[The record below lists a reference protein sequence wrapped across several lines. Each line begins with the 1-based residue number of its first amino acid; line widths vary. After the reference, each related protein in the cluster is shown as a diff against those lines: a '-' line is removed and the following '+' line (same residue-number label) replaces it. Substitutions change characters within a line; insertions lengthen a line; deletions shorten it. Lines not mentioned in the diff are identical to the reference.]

1 MKTVSDG
8 RLEFKIE
15 LPDEAGQLARVSR
28 EFSNHDIN
36 IETMCA
42 IDTNVV
48 IVTDQVVE
56 ARMALNS
63 MGIQYTTTTLLS
75 QSMPDK
81 PGALAEFSERLGDA
95 GVSITSIY
103 VLSRIQGATELA
115 FSVDDIDKARAVLNM
130 HESVPP

>member
-1 MKTVSDG
+1 MNDG

-15 LPDEAGQLARVSR
+15 LPDEAGQLALVSR
-28 EFSNHDIN
+28 EFANRGIN

-48 IVTDQVVE
+48 IVTDQTTE
-56 ARMALNS
+56 ARIAFNS
-63 MGIQYTTTTLLS
+63 VEIQFTTTALLS
-75 QSMPDK
+75 QSMPDR
-81 PGALAEFSERLGDA
+81 PGALAEFSERLGEA

-115 FSVDDIDKARAVLNM
+115 FSVDDLDKARAVLNM

>member
-1 MKTVSDG
+1 MTMSDG

-15 LPDEAGQLARVSR
+15 LEDEAGQLALVSR
-28 EFSNHDIN
+28 EFANREIN

-42 IDTNVV
+42 IDTNVA
-48 IVTDQVVE
+48 IVTAQTVQ
-56 ARMALNS
+56 ARMALDALN
-63 MGIQYTTTTLLS
+63 IPYTATMLLS

-81 PGALAEFSERLGDA
+81 PGALAEFSERLADA

-115 FSVDDIDKARAVLNM
+115 FSVDDLDKARATLNM

>member
-1 MKTVSDG
+1 MTMSDG

-15 LPDEAGQLARVSR
+15 LEDEAGQLALVSR
-28 EFSNHDIN
+28 EFANREIN

-48 IVTDQVVE
+48 IVTAQTVQ
-56 ARMALNS
+56 ARMALDALDIS
-63 MGIQYTTTTLLS
+63 YTATKLLS

-81 PGALAEFSERLGDA
+81 PGALAEFSERLADA

-115 FSVDDIDKARAVLNM
+115 FSVDDLDKARATLNM

>member
-1 MKTVSDG
+1 MTMSDG

-15 LPDEAGQLARVSR
+15 LRDEAGQLAVVSR
-28 EFSNHDIN
+28 EFANRGIN

-48 IVTDQVVE
+48 IVTNQTTE
-56 ARMALNS
+56 ARVALDS
-63 MGIQYTTTTLLS
+63 LGIRYTAKRLLS

-81 PGALAEFSERLGDA
+81 PGALAEFSERLANA
-95 GVSITSIY
+95 GISITSIY

-115 FSVDDIDKARAVLNM
+115 FSVDDLDKARVTLNL

>member
-1 MKTVSDG
+1 MSDG

-15 LPDEAGQLARVSR
+15 LRDEAGQLALVSR
-28 EFSNHDIN
+28 EFANREIN

-42 IDTNVV
+42 IDTNVA
-48 IVTDQVVE
+48 IVTGQTVQ
-56 ARMALNS
+56 ARMALDALN
-63 MGIQYTTTTLLS
+63 IPYTATMLLS

-81 PGALAEFSERLGDA
+81 PGALAEFSERLADA

-115 FSVDDIDKARAVLNM
+115 FSVDDLDKARATLNM

>member
-1 MKTVSDG
+1 MTMSDE

-15 LPDEAGQLARVSR
+15 LEDEAGQLALVSR
-28 EFSNHDIN
+28 EFANREIN

-48 IVTDQVVE
+48 IVTAQTVQ
-56 ARMALNS
+56 ARMALDALN
-63 MGIQYTTTTLLS
+63 IPYTATMLLS

-81 PGALAEFSERLGDA
+81 PGALAEFSERLADA

-115 FSVDDIDKARAVLNM
+115 FSVDDLDKARATLNM

>member
-1 MKTVSDG
+1 MNDG

-15 LPDEAGQLARVSR
+15 LPDEAGQLAIVSR
-28 EFSNHDIN
+28 EFSNHSIN

-48 IVTDQVVE
+48 IVTNQTTE

-63 MGIQYTTTTLLS
+63 LEIQFTTTALLS
-75 QSMPDK
+75 QSMPDR
-81 PGALAEFSERLGDA
+81 PGALAEFSERLGEA

-115 FSVDDIDKARAVLNM
+115 FSVDDLDKARAVLNM
-130 HESVPP
+130 HESVTP

>member
-1 MKTVSDG
+1 MSDG

-15 LPDEAGQLARVSR
+15 LPDEAGQLAVVSR
-28 EFSNHDIN
+28 EFANRGIN

-48 IVTDQVVE
+48 IVTNQTTE

-63 MGIQYTTTTLLS
+63 LEIQFTTTALLS
-75 QSMPDK
+75 QSMPDR
-81 PGALAEFSERLGDA
+81 PGALAEFSERLGEA

-115 FSVDDIDKARAVLNM
+115 FSVDDLDKARAVLNM

>member
-1 MKTVSDG
+1 MNDG

-15 LPDEAGQLARVSR
+15 LPDEAGQLALVSR
-28 EFSNHDIN
+28 EFANRGIN

-48 IVTDQVVE
+48 IVTDKTTE
-56 ARMALNS
+56 ARIALNS
-63 MGIQYTTTTLLS
+63 LEIQFTTTALLS
-75 QSMPDK
+75 QSMPDR
-81 PGALAEFSERLGDA
+81 PGALAEFSERLGEA

-115 FSVDDIDKARAVLNM
+115 FSVDDLDKARAVLNM

>member
-1 MKTVSDG
+1 MSEG

-15 LPDEAGQLARVSR
+15 LPDEAGQLAKVSR
-28 EFSNHDIN
+28 EFANRGIN

-48 IVTDQVVE
+48 IVTDQTVE
-56 ARMALNS
+56 ARMALKAL
-63 MGIQYTTTTLLS
+63 GIDFSTTSLLS

-81 PGALAEFSERLGDA
+81 PGALAEFSERLAEG

-103 VLSRIQGATELA
+103 VLSRIQGATELV
-115 FSVDDIDKARAVLNM
+115 FSVDDLDKARATLNM

>member
-1 MKTVSDG
+1 MSDE

-15 LPDEAGQLARVSR
+15 LEDEAGQLALVSR
-28 EFSNHDIN
+28 EFANREIN

-42 IDTNVV
+42 IDTNVA
-48 IVTDQVVE
+48 IVTAQTVQ
-56 ARMALNS
+56 ARMALDALN
-63 MGIQYTTTTLLS
+63 IPYTATMLLS

-81 PGALAEFSERLGDA
+81 PGALAEFSERLADA

-115 FSVDDIDKARAVLNM
+115 FSVDDLDKARATLNM

>member
-1 MKTVSDG
+1 MTMSDG

-15 LPDEAGQLARVSR
+15 LEDEAGQLALVSR
-28 EFSNHDIN
+28 EFANREIN

-42 IDTNVV
+42 IDTNVA
-48 IVTDQVVE
+48 IVTTQTVQ
-56 ARMALNS
+56 ARMALDALDIS
-63 MGIQYTTTTLLS
+63 YTATKLLS

-81 PGALAEFSERLGDA
+81 PGALAEFSERLADA

-115 FSVDDIDKARAVLNM
+115 FSVDDLDKARATLNM

>member
-1 MKTVSDG
+1 MTMSDG

-28 EFSNHDIN
+28 EFSNHEIN

-63 MGIQYTTTTLLS
+63 LGIQYTTTVLLS

-81 PGALAEFSERLGDA
+81 PGALAEFSERLGEA

>member
-1 MKTVSDG
+1 MTVSDG

-15 LPDEAGQLARVSR
+15 LRDEAGQLAVVSR
-28 EFSNHDIN
+28 EFANRGIN

-48 IVTDQVVE
+48 IVTNQTTE
-56 ARMALNS
+56 ARVALDS
-63 MGIQYTTTTLLS
+63 LGIRYTAKRLLS

-81 PGALAEFSERLGDA
+81 PGALAEFSERLANA

-115 FSVDDIDKARAVLNM
+115 FSVDDLDKARVTLNL

>member
-1 MKTVSDG
+1 MGDG

-15 LPDEAGQLARVSR
+15 LRDEAGQLAVVSR
-28 EFSNHDIN
+28 EFSNHGIN

-48 IVTDQVVE
+48 IVTDQTVE
-56 ARMALNS
+56 ARMALDS
-63 MGIQYTTTTLLS
+63 LGIKYSTTQLLS
-75 QSMPDK
+75 KSMPDK
-81 PGALAEFSERLGDA
+81 PGALADFSERLGEA

-115 FSVDDIDKARAVLNM
+115 FSVDDLDKARAVLNM

>member
-1 MKTVSDG
+1 MTVSDG

-15 LPDEAGQLARVSR
+15 LRDEAGQLAIISR
-28 EFSNHDIN
+28 EFANRCIN

-48 IVTDQVVE
+48 IVTNQTTE
-56 ARMALNS
+56 ARVALDS
-63 MGIQYTTTTLLS
+63 LGIRYTANQLLS

-81 PGALAEFSERLGDA
+81 PGALAEFSERLANA

-115 FSVDDIDKARAVLNM
+115 FSVDNLDKARATLNL

>member
-1 MKTVSDG
+1 MTVSGG

-15 LPDEAGQLARVSR
+15 LRDEAGQLALVSR
-28 EFSNHDIN
+28 EFANRGIN

-48 IVTDQVVE
+48 IVTNQTVE
-56 ARMALNS
+56 ARMALDALQIS
-63 MGIQYTTTTLLS
+63 YATKILLS

-81 PGALAEFSERLGDA
+81 PGALADFSERLGKA

-115 FSVDDIDKARAVLNM
+115 FSVDDLDKARATLNL

>member
-1 MKTVSDG
+1 MSEG

-15 LPDEAGQLARVSR
+15 LRDEVGQLALVSR
-28 EFSNHDIN
+28 EFANRGIN

-48 IVTDQVVE
+48 IVTNQTVE
-56 ARMALNS
+56 ARMALDS
-63 MGIQYTTTTLLS
+63 LEISYATTQLLS

-81 PGALAEFSERLGDA
+81 PGALADFSERLGEA

-115 FSVDDIDKARAVLNM
+115 FSVDNIDKARATLNL

>member
-1 MKTVSDG
+1 MTMSDG

-63 MGIQYTTTTLLS
+63 LGIKYTTTVLLS

-81 PGALAEFSERLGDA
+81 PGALAEFSERLGEA

>member
-1 MKTVSDG
+1 VSEG

-15 LPDEAGQLARVSR
+15 LRDEVGQLALVSR
-28 EFSNHDIN
+28 EFANRGIN

-48 IVTDQVVE
+48 IVTNQTVE
-56 ARMALNS
+56 ARMALDS
-63 MGIQYTTTTLLS
+63 LEISYATTQLLS

-81 PGALAEFSERLGDA
+81 PGALADFSERLGEA

-115 FSVDDIDKARAVLNM
+115 FSVDNIDKARATLNL

>member
-1 MKTVSDG
+1 MSEG

-28 EFSNHDIN
+28 EFANRGIN

-48 IVTDQVVE
+48 IVTNQTTE

-63 MGIQYTTTTLLS
+63 MEIQYTTTNLLS

-81 PGALAEFSERLGDA
+81 PGALAEFSERLGEA

-115 FSVDDIDKARAVLNM
+115 FSVDDLDKARVVLNM

>member
-1 MKTVSDG
+1 MTVSDG

-15 LPDEAGQLARVSR
+15 LPDEAGQLAVVSR
-28 EFSNHDIN
+28 EFANRGIN

-48 IVTDQVVE
+48 IVTNQTTE
-56 ARMALNS
+56 ARVALDS
-63 MGIQYTTTTLLS
+63 LGIRYTANRLLS

-81 PGALAEFSERLGDA
+81 PGALAEFSERLANA

-115 FSVDDIDKARAVLNM
+115 FSVDDLDKARATLNL

>member
-1 MKTVSDG
+1 MSEG

-28 EFSNHDIN
+28 EFANRGIN

-48 IVTDQVVE
+48 IVTNQTTE

-63 MGIQYTTTTLLS
+63 MEIQYTTTSLLS

-81 PGALAEFSERLGDA
+81 PGALAEFSERLGEA

-115 FSVDDIDKARAVLNM
+115 FSVDDLDKARVTLNL

>member
-1 MKTVSDG
+1 MSDG

-63 MGIQYTTTTLLS
+63 LGIKYTTTVLLS

-81 PGALAEFSERLGDA
+81 PGALAEFSERLGEA

>member
-1 MKTVSDG
+1 MSEG

-15 LPDEAGQLARVSR
+15 LRDEAGQLALVSR
-28 EFSNHDIN
+28 EFADRGIN

-48 IVTDQVVE
+48 IVTNQTVE

-63 MGIQYTTTTLLS
+63 LEIPYATTQLLS

-81 PGALAEFSERLGDA
+81 PGALADFSERLGEA

-115 FSVDDIDKARAVLNM
+115 FSVDDIDKARATLNL

>member
-1 MKTVSDG
+1 MTMSDE

-15 LPDEAGQLARVSR
+15 LEDEAGQLALVSR
-28 EFSNHDIN
+28 EFANREIN

-42 IDTNVV
+42 IDTNVA
-48 IVTDQVVE
+48 IVTAQTVQ
-56 ARMALNS
+56 ARMALDALN
-63 MGIQYTTTTLLS
+63 IPYTATMLLS

-81 PGALAEFSERLGDA
+81 PGALAEFSERLADA

-115 FSVDDIDKARAVLNM
+115 FSVDDLDKARATLNM

>member
-1 MKTVSDG
+1 
-8 RLEFKIE
+8 LEFKIE
-15 LPDEAGQLARVSR
+15 LRDEVGQLALVSR
-28 EFSNHDIN
+28 EFANRGIN

-48 IVTDQVVE
+48 IVTNQTVE
-56 ARMALNS
+56 ARMALDS
-63 MGIQYTTTTLLS
+63 LEISYATTQLLS

-81 PGALAEFSERLGDA
+81 PGALADFSERLGEA

-115 FSVDDIDKARAVLNM
+115 FSVDNIDKARATLNL

>member
-1 MKTVSDG
+1 MNEG

-15 LPDEAGQLARVSR
+15 LPDEAGQLAKVSR
-28 EFSNHDIN
+28 EFANRGIN

-48 IVTDQVVE
+48 IVTDQTIE
-56 ARMALNS
+56 ARMALKAL
-63 MGIQYTTTTLLS
+63 GIDFSTTSLLS

-81 PGALAEFSERLGDA
+81 PGALAEFSERLAEG

-103 VLSRIQGATELA
+103 VLSRIQGATELV
-115 FSVDDIDKARAVLNM
+115 FSVDDLDKARVTLNM

>member
-1 MKTVSDG
+1 MSEG

-15 LPDEAGQLARVSR
+15 LPDEAGQLAKVSR
-28 EFSNHDIN
+28 EFANRGIN

-48 IVTDQVVE
+48 IVTDQTVE
-56 ARMALNS
+56 ARMALKAL
-63 MGIQYTTTTLLS
+63 GIDFSTTSLLS

-81 PGALAEFSERLGDA
+81 PGALAEFSERLAEG

-103 VLSRIQGATELA
+103 VLSRIQGATELV
-115 FSVDDIDKARAVLNM
+115 FSVDDLKFFLKNF
-130 HESVPP
+130 

>member
-1 MKTVSDG
+1 MTMSDG

-63 MGIQYTTTTLLS
+63 LGIKYTTTALLS

-81 PGALAEFSERLGDA
+81 PGALAEFSERLAEA

>member
-1 MKTVSDG
+1 MSDG

-28 EFSNHDIN
+28 EFANRGIN

-48 IVTDQVVE
+48 IVTNQTTE

-63 MGIQYTTTTLLS
+63 LEIQFTTTALLS

-81 PGALAEFSERLGDA
+81 PGALAEFSERLGEA

-115 FSVDDIDKARAVLNM
+115 FSVDDLDKARVVLNM

>member
-1 MKTVSDG
+1 MSEG

-15 LPDEAGQLARVSR
+15 LPDEAGQLAIVSR
-28 EFSNHDIN
+28 EFSNHGIN

-48 IVTDQVVE
+48 IVTDQVTE

-63 MGIQYTTTTLLS
+63 LGIEYVTTALLS

-115 FSVDDIDKARAVLNM
+115 FSVDDLDKARAVLNM

>member
-1 MKTVSDG
+1 MNEG

-15 LPDEAGQLARVSR
+15 LPDEAGQLAKVSR
-28 EFSNHDIN
+28 EFANRGIN

-48 IVTDQVVE
+48 IVTDQTVE
-56 ARMALNS
+56 ARMALKAL
-63 MGIQYTTTTLLS
+63 GIDFSTTSLLS

-81 PGALAEFSERLGDA
+81 PGALAEFSERLAEG

-103 VLSRIQGATELA
+103 VLSRIQGATELV
-115 FSVDDIDKARAVLNM
+115 FSVDDLDKARATLNM

>member
-1 MKTVSDG
+1 MSDG

-63 MGIQYTTTTLLS
+63 LGIQYTTTVLLS
-75 QSMPDK
+75 KSMPDK
-81 PGALAEFSERLGDA
+81 PGALAEFSERLGEA

>member
-1 MKTVSDG
+1 MTVSGG

-15 LPDEAGQLARVSR
+15 LRDEAGQLALVSR
-28 EFSNHDIN
+28 EFANRGIN

-48 IVTDQVVE
+48 IVTNQTVE
-56 ARMALNS
+56 ARMALDALQIS
-63 MGIQYTTTTLLS
+63 YATKILLS

-81 PGALAEFSERLGDA
+81 PGALADFSERLSKA

-115 FSVDDIDKARAVLNM
+115 FSVDDLDKARATLNL

>member
-1 MKTVSDG
+1 MTMSDG

-15 LPDEAGQLARVSR
+15 LEDEAGQLALVSR
-28 EFSNHDIN
+28 EFANREIN

-48 IVTDQVVE
+48 IVTAQTVQ
-56 ARMALNS
+56 ARMALDALN
-63 MGIQYTTTTLLS
+63 IPYTATMLLS

-81 PGALAEFSERLGDA
+81 PGALAEFSERLADA

-115 FSVDDIDKARAVLNM
+115 FSVDDLDKARATLNM

>member
-1 MKTVSDG
+1 MTMSGG

-15 LPDEAGQLARVSR
+15 LRDEAGQLAVVSR
-28 EFSNHDIN
+28 EFANRGIN

-48 IVTDQVVE
+48 IVTNQTTE
-56 ARMALNS
+56 ARVALDS
-63 MGIQYTTTTLLS
+63 LGIRYTAKRLLS

-81 PGALAEFSERLGDA
+81 PGALAEFSERLANA
-95 GVSITSIY
+95 GISITSIY

-115 FSVDDIDKARAVLNM
+115 FSVDDLDKARVTLNL

>member
-1 MKTVSDG
+1 MGEG

-15 LPDEAGQLARVSR
+15 LRDEAGQLALVSR
-28 EFSNHDIN
+28 EFANHQIN

-48 IVTDQVVE
+48 IVTDQVAE
-56 ARMALNS
+56 ARIALNALDIS
-63 MGIQYTTTTLLS
+63 YSTTQLLS

-81 PGALAEFSERLGDA
+81 PGALAEFSERLGEA

-115 FSVDDIDKARAVLNM
+115 FSVDDMDKARVVLNM